1 MRCVKCGNELEE
13 GAAFCPRCGEKVSE
27 EDSGLPIY
35 QCEVKGLL
43 KSGKLLVYRDKVE
56 FVVSPVQK
64 MTFRHASL
72 AAVRKGLDRINFI
85 MEDGRTEA
93 CVVNRKNLHEAF
105 YVIDQAVKPYLE
117 KRKGLLQE
125 QGVRFSFPSSP
136 SGLGGVLSN
145 GLLNLLDDR
154 CDYTTP
160 AGKKESVSYRDVK
173 TAQVT
178 GLGVLEFTMYNG
190 TRRAYTVEK
199 ELREEISAFFQTA
212 LTPFVEER
220 KARLLAM
227 GIFFSFPRSQGTI
240 NIYADRLEFLGS
252 AGQREVVPFPEI
264 RAIYTYEDS
273 LEAALTD
280 GTSKLF
286 PMDPDFRAQVLDFL
300 TKAIAPYEA
309 QRTQGFDC
317 SFGSDETLEIN
328 PERGVFHVL
337 RQNSREISEEYKL
350 ADLVQAEMVETAAG
364 RDLVSALL
372 SAPAGKTGE
381 ERVSEL
387 GVLLTLQT
395 GGEPVEI
402 SVRFGSF
409 PFGVSRTSPD
419 YERSAAEQVQ
429 LAGFLAERCPDCR
442 LVLLPPVETA
452 APQALPEVP
461 PETPPAVEAPAAER
475 AERKAA
481 GVERDQFGTL
491 IDGIRNFVEQ
501 CGTPMAI
508 AIQGD
513 WESGSGSFLRMV
525 HDSLSGNVFW
535 LNTWQF
541 SQPIPREQLPLLLG
555 GNLIE
560 LLEGAGSAEAKS
572 RAKLLTKG
580 VIGIASGLF
589 LKGAADSQTLTNAL
603 FGTDPDNSLE
613 QKVKQF
619 QALVK
624 RKASAGNGRVLFFV
638 DGLNRLSPAQAV
650 ELLDAMRYYL
660 DCPGCVF
667 IAAVDR
673 EQVIQGMEGRGENGG
688 AYFDKLF
695 KTGFRVLQSSFDV
708 PKYVEDNLGR
718 ANIRPQDP
726 EELRHYSQLAILSVG
741 PDPKALERLFS
752 SLQLLRSVMGEAAFA
767 SRQRRLTMFALLC
780 MQSRFPGAYRE
791 LVQKRDLLTP
801 AFLSALAA
809 GADPENWVGPEETEK
824 PAFRAFFQEL
834 CAAIDMDGEQGI
846 SREDCAAFAEAL
858 SASAVTSMKCS
869 RRKTKP
875 PAGKLPLSSRG
886 PFSNLPLILELFPD
900 KAVFFQKFLQVPVV
914 PNQHDLGE
922 PARLLRFVPRHL
934 LAGADAAPNHGLL
947 SRPVKG
953 RLGGLFE
960 KRKH

>member
-1 MRCVKCGNELEE
+1 MRCVKCGSELEE
-13 GAAFCPRCGEKVSE
+13 GAAVCPRCGKRVSKA
-27 EDSGLPIY
+27 DSGFLIY
-35 QCEVKGLL
+35 QCEVKSLL
-43 KSGKLLVYRDKVE
+43 RSGKLLVYRDRAE

-64 MTFRHASL
+64 MTFRYASL
-72 AAVRKGLDRINFI
+72 AAVRKGVDRINFI

-93 CVVNRKNLHEAF
+93 CLLNRKYLHEAF
-105 YVIDQAVKPYLE
+105 YVIEQAVKPYLE
-117 KRKGLLQE
+117 NRKGHLRE

-145 GLLNLLDDR
+145 GLLYILKDR

-178 GLGVLEFTMYNG
+178 GLGVLEFTMYDG
-190 TRRAYTVEK
+190 TRKAYTVEK
-199 ELREEISAFFQTA
+199 ELREEVSAFFQTA
-212 LTPFVEER
+212 LKPFAEER

-227 GIFFSFPRSQGTI
+227 GILFSLPSSQGTL

-252 AGQREVVPFPEI
+252 AGQREIVPFPEI
-264 RAIYTYEDS
+264 RAVYTYEDS

-280 GTSKLF
+280 GTSKMF
-286 PMDPDFRAQVLDFL
+286 PVDPDFRAQVLDFL

-328 PERGVFHVL
+328 PARGVFHVL
-337 RQNSREISEEYKL
+337 RQNGREISQEYKL
-350 ADLVQAEMVETAAG
+350 AELVQAEMVETTTG

-372 SAPAGKTGE
+372 TAPGGKNGE

-395 GGEPVEI
+395 GGVSAEV

-419 YERSAAEQVQ
+419 YAQSAAEQAK
-429 LAGFLAERCPDCR
+429 LAGFLSERCPDCQ

-452 APQALPEVP
+452 APQALPQ
-461 PETPPAVEAPAAER
+461 PETPPVAETPAAER

-481 GVERDQFGTL
+481 GVERSQFGTL
-491 IDGIRNFVEQ
+491 IDGIRHFVEQ
-501 CGTPMAI
+501 CGTPMTI

-535 LNTWQF
+535 LSTWQF
-541 SQPIPREQLPLLLG
+541 SQSVPREQLPLLLG

-624 RKASAGNGRVLFFV
+624 RKTGAGNERVLFFV

-650 ELLDAMRYYL
+650 EVLDAMRYYL

-667 IAAVDR
+667 IASVDR
-673 EQVIQGMEGRGENGG
+673 ERVIQGMEGRGENGE

-726 EELRHYSQLAILSVG
+726 EELEHYSQLATLSVG

-752 SLQLLRSVMGEAAFA
+752 SLLLLRSVMGEAAFA

-809 GADPENWVGPEETEK
+809 GAGPEDWAGLEGGEK

-834 CAAIDMDGEQGI
+834 CAAIDMDGERGI
-846 SREDCAAFAEAL
+846 SQEDCAAFAEAL
-858 SASAVTSMKCS
+858 SASAVTSMK
-869 RRKTKP
+869 
-875 PAGKLPLSSRG
+875 
-886 PFSNLPLILELFPD
+886 
-900 KAVFFQKFLQVPVV
+900 
-914 PNQHDLGE
+914 
-922 PARLLRFVPRHL
+922 
-934 LAGADAAPNHGLL
+934 
-947 SRPVKG
+947 
-953 RLGGLFE
+953 
-960 KRKH
+960 

>member
-1 MRCVKCGNELEE
+1 
-13 GAAFCPRCGEKVSE
+13 
-27 EDSGLPIY
+27 
-35 QCEVKGLL
+35 
-43 KSGKLLVYRDKVE
+43 
-56 FVVSPVQK
+56 
-64 MTFRHASL
+64 
-72 AAVRKGLDRINFI
+72 
-85 MEDGRTEA
+85 
-93 CVVNRKNLHEAF
+93 
-105 YVIDQAVKPYLE
+105 
-117 KRKGLLQE
+117 
-125 QGVRFSFPSSP
+125 
-136 SGLGGVLSN
+136 
-145 GLLNLLDDR
+145 
-154 CDYTTP
+154 
-160 AGKKESVSYRDVK
+160 
-173 TAQVT
+173 
-178 GLGVLEFTMYNG
+178 
-190 TRRAYTVEK
+190 
-199 ELREEISAFFQTA
+199 
-212 LTPFVEER
+212 
-220 KARLLAM
+220 M
-227 GIFFSFPRSQGTI
+227 GILFSFPRSQGTL

-252 AGQREVVPFPEI
+252 AGQQEVVPFPEI
-264 RAIYTYEDS
+264 RAVYTYEDS
-273 LEAALTD
+273 LEAALPD

-286 PMDPDFRAQVLDFL
+286 PIDPDLRAQVLDFL
-300 TKAIAPYEA
+300 TKAIEPYEA

-337 RQNSREISEEYKL
+337 RQNGREISEEYKL
-350 ADLVQAEMVETAAG
+350 TDLVQAEMVETKAG

-372 SAPAGKTGE
+372 AAPTGKTGE

-395 GGEPVEI
+395 GGEPVEV
-402 SVRFGSF
+402 SVRIGSF

-419 YERSAAEQVQ
+419 YGQSAAEQAK
-429 LAGFLAERCPDCR
+429 LASFLAERCPNCR

-452 APQALPEVP
+452 APQALPQ

-481 GVERDQFGTL
+481 GVERGQFGTL

-501 CGTPMAI
+501 CGTPMTI

-525 HDSLSGNVFW
+525 YDSLSGNVFW
-535 LNTWQF
+535 LSTWQF
-541 SQPIPREQLPLLLG
+541 SQSVPKEQLPLLLG

-638 DGLNRLSPAQAV
+638 DGLNRLAPAQAV

-667 IAAVDR
+667 IASVDR
-673 EQVIQGMEGRGENGG
+673 ERVVQGMEGRGENGE

-726 EELRHYSQLAILSVG
+726 EELEHYSQLAVLSVG

-752 SLQLLRSVMGEAAFA
+752 SLLLLRSVMGEAAFA

-791 LVQKRDLLTP
+791 LVRKRDLLTP

-809 GADPENWVGPEETEK
+809 GAGPEDWAGPEEGEQ
-824 PAFRAFFQEL
+824 PAFLAFFQDL
-834 CAAIDMDGEQGI
+834 CAAIDMDGERGI
-846 SREDCAAFAEAL
+846 SQEDCAAFAEAL
-858 SASAVTSMKCS
+858 SASAVTSMK
-869 RRKTKP
+869 
-875 PAGKLPLSSRG
+875 
-886 PFSNLPLILELFPD
+886 
-900 KAVFFQKFLQVPVV
+900 
-914 PNQHDLGE
+914 
-922 PARLLRFVPRHL
+922 
-934 LAGADAAPNHGLL
+934 
-947 SRPVKG
+947 
-953 RLGGLFE
+953 
-960 KRKH
+960 

>member
-13 GAAFCPRCGEKVSE
+13 GATFCPRYGERVSK
-27 EDSGLPIY
+27 EDSGSPIY

-43 KSGKLLVYRDKVE
+43 RSGKLLVYRDRAE

-64 MTFRHASL
+64 MTFHYASL
-72 AAVRKGLDRINFI
+72 AAVRKGLDRIHFI

-93 CVVNRKNLHEAF
+93 CLVNRKNLHKAF

-117 KRKGLLQE
+117 KRKSLLQE

-145 GLLNLLDDR
+145 GLLNVLDDR

-160 AGKKESVSYRDVK
+160 AGKTESVSYQDVK

-178 GLGVLEFTMYNG
+178 GLGVLEFTMYDG
-190 TRRAYTVEK
+190 TRKAYAVEK
-199 ELREEISAFFQTA
+199 ELREEVSAFFQTA
-212 LTPFVEER
+212 LTPFAEER

-227 GIFFSFPRSQGTI
+227 GIFFSFPRGQGTL

-264 RAIYTYEDS
+264 RAVYTYEDS

-286 PMDPDFRAQVLDFL
+286 PMDPDLRAQVLDFL

-337 RQNSREISEEYKL
+337 RQNGREISQEYKL
-350 ADLVQAEMVETAAG
+350 AELVQAEMVETTAG

-372 SAPAGKTGE
+372 TAPTGKTGE
-381 ERVSEL
+381 ERVAEL

-395 GGEPVEI
+395 DGEQAEV

-419 YERSAAEQVQ
+419 YGQSAAEQTK

-452 APQALPEVP
+452 APQALPQ
-461 PETPPAVEAPAAER
+461 PETPPVVEAPA

-481 GVERDQFGTL
+481 GVERGQFGTL

-501 CGTPMAI
+501 CGTPMTI

-535 LNTWQF
+535 LSTWQF
-541 SQPIPREQLPLLLG
+541 SQPVPREQLPLLLG
-555 GNLIE
+555 GSLIE
-560 LLEGAGSAEAKS
+560 LMEGAGSAEAIS

-603 FGTDPDNSLE
+603 FGADPDNSLE

-638 DGLNRLSPAQAV
+638 DGLNRLPPAQAV

-667 IAAVDR
+667 IVAVDR
-673 EQVIQGMEGRGENGG
+673 ERVVQGVEGKGENGE

-695 KTGFRVLQSSFDV
+695 KTGFRVLESSFDV

-718 ANIRPQDP
+718 ANIHPQDP
-726 EELRHYSQLAILSVG
+726 EELEHYSQLAVLSVG

-752 SLQLLRSVMGEAAFA
+752 SLLLLRSVMGEAAFA

-791 LVQKRDLLTP
+791 LARKRDLLTP

-809 GADPENWVGPEETEK
+809 GADPVDWAGLEEREQ

-834 CAAIDMDGEQGI
+834 CTAIDMDGEQGI
-846 SREDCAAFAEAL
+846 SQEDCAAFAEAL
-858 SASAVTSMKCS
+858 SAS
-869 RRKTKP
+869 
-875 PAGKLPLSSRG
+875 G
-886 PFSNLPLILELFPD
+886 
-900 KAVFFQKFLQVPVV
+900 
-914 PNQHDLGE
+914 
-922 PARLLRFVPRHL
+922 
-934 LAGADAAPNHGLL
+934 
-947 SRPVKG
+947 
-953 RLGGLFE
+953 
-960 KRKH
+960 

>member
-1 MRCVKCGNELEE
+1 MRCVKCGSELEE
-13 GAAFCPRCGEKVSE
+13 GAAVCPRCGKRVSKA
-27 EDSGLPIY
+27 DSGFLIY
-35 QCEVKGLL
+35 QCEVKSLL
-43 KSGKLLVYRDKVE
+43 RSGKLLVYRDRAE

-64 MTFRHASL
+64 MTFRYASL
-72 AAVRKGLDRINFI
+72 AAVRKGVDRINFI

-93 CVVNRKNLHEAF
+93 CLLNRKYLHEAF
-105 YVIDQAVKPYLE
+105 YVIEQAVKPYLE
-117 KRKGLLQE
+117 NRKGHLRE

-145 GLLNLLDDR
+145 GLLYILDDR

-178 GLGVLEFTMYNG
+178 GLGVLEFTMYDG
-190 TRRAYTVEK
+190 TRKAYTVEK
-199 ELREEISAFFQTA
+199 ELREEVSAFFQTA
-212 LTPFVEER
+212 LKPFAEER

-227 GIFFSFPRSQGTI
+227 GILFSLPSSQGTL

-264 RAIYTYEDS
+264 RAVYTYEDR

-280 GTSKLF
+280 GTSKMF
-286 PMDPDFRAQVLDFL
+286 PIDPDFRARVLDYL
-300 TKAIAPYEA
+300 TNAIAPYEA
-309 QRTQGFDC
+309 QRTQGFDR

-337 RQNSREISEEYKL
+337 RQNGRKISQEYKL
-350 ADLVQAEMVETAAG
+350 KDLVQAEMVETKAG
-364 RDLVSALL
+364 RALVSALL
-372 SAPAGKTGE
+372 TAPTGKAGE

-387 GVLLTLQT
+387 GVKLTLQT
-395 GGEPVEI
+395 GGASAEV

-409 PFGVSRTSPD
+409 PFGVSRTSTD
-419 YERSAAEQVQ
+419 YGKSAAEQAQ
-429 LAGFLAERCPDCR
+429 LAGFLAERCPGCR

-452 APQALPEVP
+452 APQALPKAQP
-461 PETPPAVEAPAAER
+461 KAPPAMEAPAAER
-475 AERKAA
+475 TERKAA
-481 GVERDQFGTL
+481 GVERGQFGTL

-501 CGTPMAI
+501 CGTPMTI

-513 WESGSGSFLRMV
+513 WESGSCSFLRMV

-535 LNTWQF
+535 LSTWQF
-541 SQPIPREQLPLLLG
+541 SQSVPREQLPLLLG
-555 GNLIE
+555 GSLIE

-572 RAKLLTKG
+572 RAKQLTKG

-589 LKGAADSQTLTNAL
+589 LKGAADSQALTNAL
-603 FGTDPDNSLE
+603 FGADPDNSLE

-624 RKASAGNGRVLFFV
+624 RKAGAGNGRVLFFV
-638 DGLNRLSPAQAV
+638 DGLNRLPPAQAV

-667 IAAVDR
+667 IVAVDR
-673 EQVIQGMEGRGENGG
+673 ERVVQGMAGRGESGE

-718 ANIRPQDP
+718 ANIHPQDQ
-726 EELRHYSQLAILSVG
+726 EELEHYSRLAVLSVG

-752 SLQLLRSVMGEAAFA
+752 SLLLLRSVMGEAAFA
-767 SRQRRLTMFALLC
+767 SRQGRLTMFALLC

-791 LVQKRDLLTP
+791 LVRKRDLLTP
-801 AFLSALAA
+801 ALLSALAA
-809 GADPENWVGPEETEK
+809 GAGPADWAGLAEEEKTE
-824 PAFRAFFQEL
+824 FQAFFQEL
-834 CAAIDMDGEQGI
+834 CAAIDMDGVRGI
-846 SREDCAAFAEAL
+846 SQKDCAAFAEAL
-858 SASAVTSMKCS
+858 SASAFTSM
-869 RRKTKP
+869 
-875 PAGKLPLSSRG
+875 
-886 PFSNLPLILELFPD
+886 N
-900 KAVFFQKFLQVPVV
+900 
-914 PNQHDLGE
+914 
-922 PARLLRFVPRHL
+922 
-934 LAGADAAPNHGLL
+934 
-947 SRPVKG
+947 
-953 RLGGLFE
+953 
-960 KRKH
+960 